1 MRIYGDERSGNCLK
15 VKYTADHLGL
25 PYDWVAIDILKGE
38 TRSEAFLAM
47 NPMGRIPVLRLDD
60 GRVLAESNAIIL
72 HLAEGSALIP
82 TDPFDRAKMHELL
95 FWEQYSHEPYIAVC
109 RYQVHMLGRATSER
123 EVWRVERGESALDL
137 MESLLTGHDWFVA
150 GRLTLADIAL
160 LAYTRLAHEG
170 GFDLAPRPN
179 VRSWIARCEAA
190 LGLPPAGGQDTTTG
204 KATVETVQP

>member
-1 MRIYGDERSGNCLK
+1 MQIHGDERSGNCLK

-38 TRSEAFLAM
+38 TRTEAFLAM
-47 NPMGRIPVLRLDD
+47 NPVGRIPVLRLDD

-72 HLAEGSALIP
+72 HLAEGSSLIP
-82 TDPFDRAKMHELL
+82 TDAYQRAKMHELL
-95 FWEQYSHEPYIAVC
+95 FWEQYSHEPCIAVC
-109 RYQVHMLGRATSER
+109 RYHMHMLGRPKDAR
-123 EVWRVERGESALDL
+123 ETWRVERGEVALDL
-137 MESLLTGHDWFVA
+137 MESLLTGRDWFVG

-190 LGLPPAGGQDTTTG
+190 LGLPPANGQDTAVQ
-204 KATVETVQP
+204 KATAEIASP